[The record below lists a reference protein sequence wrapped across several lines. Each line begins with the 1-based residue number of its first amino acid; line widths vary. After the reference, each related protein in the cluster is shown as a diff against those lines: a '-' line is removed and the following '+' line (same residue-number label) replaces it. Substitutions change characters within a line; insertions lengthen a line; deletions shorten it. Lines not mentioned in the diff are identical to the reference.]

1 MQTIKKLAYVIILL
15 IVSSCALNKAAKHL
29 KKGETRQE
37 NYKVTFP
44 FEEKDSWIILK
55 VDIKNKTY
63 NFLLD
68 TGSPTLVS
76 KELAESLNLK
86 VIDSAKAAD
95 VYNNKQQNKYTRL
108 ETVTIGTI
116 DFIGTT
122 ALINDFK
129 SVPIWS
135 SLNVDGFIGSN
146 VMQHAIW
153 DIDFSKKYITI
164 TDNESKLNLP
174 EQIIENKLFI
184 GVAGVPSIACKI
196 NEKKVW
202 NFTVDLG
209 YNGGIV
215 LPFSEFKKQID
226 NGEISDFKKSNTK
239 GVVGIY
245 GDQNTIRESYIGT
258 VNKIEFGNTNLKDE
272 KVYSEQ
278 YLTKRFGVNFFKN
291 YRIILNWKSKKIKL
305 IENKEGIN
313 LK

>member
-1 MQTIKKLAYVIILL
+1 M
-15 IVSSCALNKAAKHL
+15 
-29 KKGETRQE
+29 
-37 NYKVTFP
+37 
-44 FEEKDSWIILK
+44 
-55 VDIKNKTY
+55 
-63 NFLLD
+63 D

-226 NGEISDFKKSNTK
+226 NGEISEFKKSNTK

>member
-1 MQTIKKLAYVIILL
+1 
-15 IVSSCALNKAAKHL
+15 
-29 KKGETRQE
+29 
-37 NYKVTFP
+37 
-44 FEEKDSWIILK
+44 
-55 VDIKNKTY
+55 
-63 NFLLD
+63 LD